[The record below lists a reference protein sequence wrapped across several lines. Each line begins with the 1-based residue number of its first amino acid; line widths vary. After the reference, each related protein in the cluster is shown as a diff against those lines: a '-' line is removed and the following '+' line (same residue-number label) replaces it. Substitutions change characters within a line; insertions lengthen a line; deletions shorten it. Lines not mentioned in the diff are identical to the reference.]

1 MAENKNN
8 QLKEENLPEAGSLK
22 QKNKNLMLLMVVII
36 CFLLGKILGG
46 PIGDIAS
53 LASIVCSV
61 ILIVIMVK
69 NRAK

>member
-1 MAENKNN
+1 MAENN
-8 QLKEENLPEAGSLK
+8 QVNEENLPKAGSLK

-53 LASIVCSV
+53 LAGIVCSV